1 MAVEKILKQDRQMVN
16 IVSRQGQSALHLG
29 MQFPAV
35 IQTLVCRHHH
45 HNHCHHQ
52 GHYQLHCPACDI
64 NIADPQGR
72 TLLHAAAARLDTG
85 LVRSLVEAG
94 AGVTCQDMLGECH
107 NFILKVLIRKVRCVT
122 SCMYIVTMYI
132 CILYYCIFVYI
143 AGNTPAHLVLL
154 EGVEISA
161 ADCLYISGLEGMVD
175 TNLLET
181 IASAEYLSA

>member
-45 HNHCHHQ
+45 HNHCHHH
-52 GHYQLHCPACDI
+52 GHYQLRCPVCDI

-94 AGVTCQDMLGECH
+94 AGVTCQDMLGEMCD
-107 NFILKVLIRKVRCVT
+107 ILYVYCYNVY
-122 SCMYIVTMYI
+122 MYIVLLYI
-132 CILYYCIFVYI
+132 CIYCREHASPLSV
-143 AGNTPAHLVLL
+143 AGGGGDLC
-154 EGVEISA
+154 G
-161 ADCLYISGLEGMVD
+161 
-175 TNLLET
+175 
-181 IASAEYLSA
+181 